1 MAIRDAGESVS
12 SVEVYETALRM
23 LERYGFGLVLASLV
37 LWFVRVDIVIPMVEA
52 HSQFLKEMAVTQR
65 DIAQAVHEQT
75 RLLYALQGGKEKAY
89 TTSVIVPD
97 GTRN

>member
-1 MAIRDAGESVS
+1 MAIRDAGEAVS

-65 DIAQAVHEQT
+65 DIANAVHEQT
-75 RLLYALQGGKEKAY
+75 RLLYALRDSQERPL
-89 TTSVIVPD
+89 TTSTLVPD
-97 GTRN
+97 AGRN